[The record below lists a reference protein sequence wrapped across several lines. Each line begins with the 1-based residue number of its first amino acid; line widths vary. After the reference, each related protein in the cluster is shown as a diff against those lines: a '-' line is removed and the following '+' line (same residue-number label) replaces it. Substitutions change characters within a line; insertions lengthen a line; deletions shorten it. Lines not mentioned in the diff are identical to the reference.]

1 MQLFS
6 IIYNTVVTMTLQTEK
21 AKEKKSKS
29 QLLFHVIRLV
39 QKLEG

>member
-21 AKEKKSKS
+21 QSKKIKTPISI
-29 QLLFHVIRLV
+29 HVIRLI